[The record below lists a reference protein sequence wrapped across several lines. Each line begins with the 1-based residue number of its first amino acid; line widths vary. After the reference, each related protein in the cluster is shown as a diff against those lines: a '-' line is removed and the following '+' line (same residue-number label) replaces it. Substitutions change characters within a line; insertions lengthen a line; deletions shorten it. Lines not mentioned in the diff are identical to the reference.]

1 LVIPGGVVS
10 AQLEIPAVIDWIA
23 RNALKATLTASV
35 CTGAF
40 LLAKVGLLNGK
51 TVTTHWEDIQD
62 LRAMFPKVS
71 VVENQ
76 RWVDAG
82 QIVTSGGISAGIDMS
97 LYLVARLTDRELAVK
112 TAHQMEFD
120 WQSVTR

>member
-1 LVIPGGVVS
+1 M
-10 AQLEIPAVIDWIA
+10 
-23 RNALKATLTASV
+23 TLTVGLYLSMKLKPWTSG

-40 LLAKVGLLNGK
+40 LLAKAGLLDGK
-51 TVTTHWEDIQD
+51 TVTTHWEDTPD
-62 LRAMFPKVS
+62 LRARFPKVS

-82 QIVTSGGISAGIDMS
+82 QIGTSGGISAGIAMS
-97 LYLVARLTDRELAVK
+97 LYLVARLVDRELAVR

-120 WQSVTR
+120 RQYAAR